1 MKYGHKL
8 MDHNISEFG
17 YSVFQKFTYL
27 IVRLYS
33 FLVSFYFFMQFS
45 WFVLHLLFDFKKPF
59 LLLFFYICICMC
71 VFLFLF

>member
-1 MKYGHKL
+1 MKYGIKL
-8 MDHNISEFG
+8 MDHNIPEFG

-45 WFVLHLLFDFKKPF
+45 WFVLHLLFDF
-59 LLLFFYICICMC
+59 
-71 VFLFLF
+71 

>member
-8 MDHNISEFG
+8 MDHNIPEFG

-45 WFVLHLLFDFKKPF
+45 WFVLHLLFD
-59 LLLFFYICICMC
+59 L
-71 VFLFLF
+71 